1 MSHEAVRDEV
11 LHTLRRNFLGPIGGP
26 EEIISA
32 DERETPVSRYL
43 TGILFPSESAL
54 PPGEDNGG
62 LNAESNEASN
72 AGDDESG
79 LSMCNAPNPSS
90 YGLSFACRSTIRT
103 LRVRIACGIYLLEKD
118 SAGKSV
124 RWTRQPFTD
133 EQIVPVAVSREV
145 EKRKLKDGLELR
157 VTFRPP
163 DQDGHL
169 PITTTLINTHLLAK
183 NAKWEEMSTLCFFQ
197 CEMTVMADSEEAP
210 SPFVER
216 RSRDT
221 RHLDPELRHAL
232 LLYRHARFYAV
243 GHGCA
248 ADWSPRTP
256 DSAAPADVF
265 ITFIPQHDV
274 YPLIAPLDLDVP
286 ALPLV
291 RLAHDDVKSVTARLI
306 KLVQGYEKWIEGRS
320 SGVQAT
326 PDEFREIADEQLAS
340 CQESAKRIRKGIAA
354 LSEPLYFRAFQLSQ
368 QAMLEVFGRSAWQKR
383 SFDPSQSPTYGEEHK
398 WRPFQVAFI
407 LQCLESVADPDS
419 DDRDIC
425 DLLWFP
431 TGGGKTE
438 AYLSLTA
445 FVFFLRRLRALQEKS
460 GDGGGT
466 AVLMRYTLRLL
477 TADQFVRACLLIC
490 AAEFIRRRETDLKA
504 SAPIS
509 IGLFVGG
516 DTSPNHLEDAFTA
529 LEAFQR
535 GRRRNGEQSSPIK
548 LKRCPW
554 CGTPLGAADY
564 RMASRTA
571 PLVIRCPGTQCDF
584 HSGIPA
590 AVVDDQIYAERPSLV
605 IGTVDKFA
613 RLPWVAESG
622 ALFSTDGRYP
632 KPELV
637 IQDELHLISGPL
649 GTVSG
654 LYEAAIDHLCTSNGV
669 PAKLVA
675 STATIRNAESQVLHL
690 FNRRFA
696 QFPQPLLDARDSF
709 FARQST
715 AVPARRFVGL
725 FTPGKTPLTA
735 FIRMAGCLSHAP
747 FVSTA
752 SDSDK
757 DPYWSLMAY
766 FNSLRE
772 LGGAIVR
779 VHDDVA
785 EYLKTCATLDGTAPA
800 FRSLDAV
807 EELTSRASEE
817 LLDEVRD
824 RLSDKKGSGDPYDM
838 VLCSNMI
845 SVGLDV
851 PRLGLMSVIGQPK
864 TTAEYIQATSRIGR
878 VYPGLVVTLYNW
890 TRSRD
895 RSHYE
900 RFVPYHSRLY
910 AEVEA
915 TSVTPWSS
923 RARDRALHAVFAI
936 LARHLVTGLL
946 NNQQAGA
953 FNSANPE
960 VLAIV
965 QALKNRITKI
975 EKDPADRAAAHAHL
989 ERIVATWQT
998 LAATFGG
1005 NLSYSG
1011 DPDRALLVP
1020 FEDHLPY
1027 NPGFA
1032 TMNNMRNVDSPAGLY
1047 LL

>member
-1 MSHEAVRDEV
+1 
-11 LHTLRRNFLGPIGGP
+11 
-26 EEIISA
+26 
-32 DERETPVSRYL
+32 
-43 TGILFPSESAL
+43 
-54 PPGEDNGG
+54 
-62 LNAESNEASN
+62 
-72 AGDDESG
+72 
-79 LSMCNAPNPSS
+79 MCNAPNPSS
-90 YGLSFACRSTIRT
+90 YGLSFACRPT
-103 LRVRIACGIYLLEKD
+103 VRSLLIKVACGIYSLEKD
-118 SAGKSV
+118 AAGKSV
-124 RWTRQPFTD
+124 RWTRRSFHDSKTVSVTISRKVEPF
-133 EQIVPVAVSREV
+133 
-145 EKRKLKDGLELR
+145 KLADGLELR

-169 PITTTLINTHLLAK
+169 PITATLINTHPK
-183 NAKWEEMSTLCFFQ
+183 DGVSYEELSTRCFFQ
-197 CEMTVMADSEEAP
+197 CEMTVMAGSDAEP

-216 RSRDT
+216 RGRDT
-221 RHLDPELRHAL
+221 RHLDSELRHAL
-232 LLYRHARFYAV
+232 LLYRHAQFYAV

-248 ADWSPRTP
+248 ADWSPRTQ
-256 DSAAPADVF
+256 DGAPPTNVF

-274 YPLIAPLDLDVP
+274 YPLVAPTDLDVP
-286 ALPLV
+286 ALPLI
-291 RLAHDDVKSVTARLI
+291 RLAQDDLQSVTSRLTS
-306 KLVQGYEKWIEGRS
+306 LVKGYEKWIEGRIA
-320 SGVQAT
+320 GVQAT
-326 PDEFREIADEQLAS
+326 PEEFREIADQQLAA
-340 CQESAKRIRKGIAA
+340 CRESARRISEGIAA
-354 LSEPLYFRAFQLSQ
+354 LSNPMFFRAFQLSQ
-368 QAMLEVFGRSAWQKR
+368 QAMLEVFARSASQKKR
-383 SFDPSQSPTYGEEHK
+383 GSEAEHPPTYGEEHR

-407 LQCLESVADPDS
+407 LQCLESVADPES

-438 AYLSLTA
+438 AYLALTA
-445 FVFFLRRLRALQEKS
+445 FVFFLRRLCALKEKS
-460 GDGGGT
+460 GTGGGT

-477 TADQFVRACLLIC
+477 TADQFVRACLLTC
-490 AAEFIRRRETDLKA
+490 AAEYVRRRETDLKS

-509 IGLFVGG
+509 IGLFVGEA
-516 DTSPNHLEDAFTA
+516 TSPNALNDAFTA
-529 LEAFQR
+529 LDALHH
-535 GRRRNGEQSSPIK
+535 GRKLKADQSSPVK

-554 CGTPLGAADY
+554 CGTTLGPADY
-564 RMASRTA
+564 RMASNTA
-571 PLVIRCPGTQCDF
+571 PLIIRCSNSSCDF
-584 HSGIPA
+584 RGGIPA
-590 AVVDDQIYAERPSLV
+590 AVVDDQIYDDRPSLV

-622 ALFSTDGRYP
+622 SLFSTDGRYP
-632 KPELV
+632 KPGLV

-649 GTVSG
+649 GTISG
-654 LYEAAIDHLCTSNGV
+654 LYEAAIDHLCTSNGI

-735 FIRMAGCLSHAP
+735 FIRMAGCLTHAP
-747 FVSTA
+747 FASAA
-752 SDSDK
+752 SDADK
-757 DPYWSLMAY
+757 DPYWSLIAY

-800 FRSLDAV
+800 FRTLDAV
-807 EELTSRASEE
+807 EELTSRAGEE

-824 RLSDKKGSGDPYDM
+824 RLSDKKGVGDPYDM

-878 VYPGLVVTLYNW
+878 AYPGLVVTLYNW

-915 TSVTPWSS
+915 TSVTPWAS
-923 RARDRALHAVFAI
+923 RARDRALHAV
-936 LARHLVTGLL
+936 LATLVRHLVPGLL
-946 NNQQAGA
+946 DKAQAGA
-953 FNSANPE
+953 FNSADPGIVE
-960 VLAIV
+960 IV
-965 QALKNRITKI
+965 QALKDRISSI
-975 EKDPADRAAAHAHL
+975 EQDPADRAAAHAHL
-989 ERIVATWQT
+989 DRIVAAWQS
-998 LAATFGG
+998 LATAAGG
-1005 NLSYSG
+1005 NLSYVG
-1011 DPDRALLVP
+1011 DADKALLVP
-1020 FEDHLPY
+1020 FEDYLPH

-1032 TMNNMRNVDSPAGLY
+1032 TMNNMRNVDAPAGLY
-1047 LL
+1047 LI